1 MLWLPKQLATR
12 SIATYSKW
20 CRAVAAPNGLP
31 QLAAVARVSHEV
43 CRAGSLC
50 TWRAVLRSSE
60 ATSAA

>member
-1 MLWLPKQLATR
+1 MLWLPKRLVTR

-20 CRAVAAPNGLP
+20 CRAVVAPKGLP

-43 CRAGSLC
+43 CRTGSRC
-50 TWRAVLRSSE
+50 TWRAAPPSSE